1 MSKLSIIPAPKSINI
16 LREFSNSQFPVIENR
31 RSEMGEEAFHLRI
44 GQEAITIEASSESGF
59 YYGEKALEQLRFQ
72 FPDKLPCLELCDS
85 PAYHYRSFHI
95 DTARHFVPLEEL
107 KRMAQT
113 AAGFRLNK
121 FHWHF
126 SDDQGWR
133 IESKTFPRLHE
144 IGARRKGDH
153 MGKSNSCAEEH
164 FYYTQ
169 EEVRELVSFC
179 RERSIEIVPEIDIPG
194 HVTALLAAYPM
205 HSCTGAALETATSIG
220 IFPDILCPG
229 KEDTFT
235 FLFTLLD
242 EMCGLFPGKYFH
254 IGGDETPKIRWKDC
268 PACQSRMKQEGFTDA
283 RQLQGWMMNR
293 IAAHLRTHGKRTI
306 VWNEAALGGNLDTN
320 IIIQVWN
327 DDPKDPSLKALSK
340 ERDANGNPTSPNQGI
355 SARLLQKGHDL
366 IISNMLGSYCD
377 YPYAYIKPK
386 MIYEWPIIP
395 QKCEALHAEA
405 AEHIL
410 GLECLIWT
418 EHIRDA
424 ATLERLAWPRF
435 AAKAERAWLGED
447 APGYKDFSV
456 RMKVLFPYL
465 AEKVPGAAPPS
476 GWSPGPVRSMKEM
489 LDFMKNISQ
498 KDRKGYQ
505 EAQAEV

>member
-1 MSKLSIIPAPKSINI
+1 MSKLSIIPAPKSIKVFP
-16 LREFSNSQFPVIENR
+16 EFADSRLPVVKNVLPK
-31 RSEMGEEAFHLRI
+31 MGEDDFLLRT
-44 GQEAITIEASSESGF
+44 GQEGVTIEASAESGF
-59 YYGEKALEQLRFQ
+59 YYGEKVLEQLRFQ
-72 FPDKLPCLELCDS
+72 FPDKLPCLELRDS
-85 PAYHYRSFHI
+85 PAYLYRSFHI

-107 KRMAQT
+107 KRMADT
-113 AAGFRLNK
+113 AASFRLNK

-133 IESKTFPRLHE
+133 IESKAFPKLHE

-153 MGKSNSCAEEH
+153 MGQCNSDAEEH
-164 FYYTQ
+164 FYYSQ
-169 EEVRELVSFC
+169 EEVCELVAFC
-179 RERSIEIVPEIDIPG
+179 QERNIEIVPEIDIPG

-205 HSCTGAALETATSIG
+205 YSCTGAEMESATTIG

-235 FLFTLLD
+235 FLFALLD
-242 EMCGLFPGKYFH
+242 EMCELFPGQFFH
-254 IGGDETPKIRWKDC
+254 IGGDETPKIRWNAC
-268 PACQSRMKQEGFTDA
+268 PACQSRMKAEGLTDT

-293 IAAHLRTHGKRTI
+293 IAAHLRTHGKRAI
-306 VWNEAALGGNLDTN
+306 AWNEAALGGNLDTD

-340 ERDANGNPTSPNQGI
+340 EKDENGKPTSPNQGI
-355 SARLLQKGHDL
+355 SAKLLRKGHDL

-386 MIYEWPIIP
+386 MIYEWPIMP
-395 QKCEALHAEA
+395 QKCEELHAEA

-424 ATLERLAWPRF
+424 AALERLAWPRF

-447 APGYKDFSV
+447 APGYKDFSM
-456 RMKVLFPYL
+456 RMKTLFPYL
-465 AEKVPGAAPPS
+465 AGKVPGASPPS

-489 LDFMKNISQ
+489 LDFMKNVSR
-498 KDRKGYQ
+498 KDRKIYQ